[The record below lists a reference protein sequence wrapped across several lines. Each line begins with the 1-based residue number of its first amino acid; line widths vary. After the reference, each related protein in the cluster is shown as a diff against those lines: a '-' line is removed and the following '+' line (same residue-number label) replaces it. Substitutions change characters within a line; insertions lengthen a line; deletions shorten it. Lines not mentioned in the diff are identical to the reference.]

1 MKFKRDIQ
9 EIQKLYEQVVNSSR
23 IITENRDIWGA
34 TLVSEVRMAL
44 FDWMKNTDSEGVVIG
59 GCALGVYTKPRTT
72 TDADILFLG
81 GESTVPLRVEG
92 FKKTRKHAFEHIK
105 TGVEIETLT
114 PEYLKLPSNIVSFV
128 EDNLELSG
136 GIKIASKSSMI
147 LLKAQRLSPQ
157 DRSDIFSLFETLEDF
172 PDEIVSL
179 LTPHQFDILIGLWKE
194 SGTDSY
200 NLND

>member
-9 EIQKLYEQVVNSSR
+9 EIQNLYEQVVNSSR
-23 IITENRDIWGA
+23 IISENRDIWGA
-34 TLVSEVRMAL
+34 TLVPEVRMAL
-44 FDWMKNTDSEGVVIG
+44 FDWMKNTDSEGIVIG

-81 GESTVPLRVEG
+81 GESSLPLHVEG

-114 PEYLKLPSNIVSFV
+114 PEYLKLSPDVVDFV
-128 EDNLELSG
+128 KDNLEPSG
-136 GIKIASKSSMI
+136 GIRIASKSSMI

-157 DRSDIFSLFETLEDF
+157 DRSDIFSLFETLGNF
-172 PDEIVSL
+172 PDEIESL
-179 LTPHQFDILIGLWKE
+179 LTPRQYDIVMELWNE
-194 SGTDSY
+194 SKNDSY
-200 NLND
+200 SLID